1 MADMRIFN
9 FRGSH
14 FDVGFAVGRTFRRRI
29 RNALVENAA
38 LQKRFLPFH
47 RTPEG
52 KRKYQ
57 DLIRLHSL
65 RFPDYLLELEAI
77 SKGAEAPFEEL
88 FLANLGEEYE
98 CYAPKCD
105 DSGCS
110 TCSLLTAETAIFG
123 HNEDNLPIYEDQMY
137 LLRTEIVG
145 KPAFTALC
153 YPGFLPGRS
162 LGFNSE
168 GICFCANSVRPAK
181 VVTGLGRHF
190 IARSLFEAR
199 SLQEALGLATIPGR
213 ASGFNY
219 TIGCLKE
226 RRIVDLEVSP
236 DDHRVTEIEG
246 RYFHANHYISVSGL
260 DQSVSASS
268 QSRQKRGE
276 ALLEEGLVQNK
287 ASLLEVLR
295 DRKTKDYPILRDGRP
310 PDNSI
315 TLVTGLFDL
324 DSGTLTIYPGA
335 GRADEGFEPLLE
347 ISMNGKDE

>member
-14 FDVGFAVGRTFRRRI
+14 VDIGFAVGRAFRRRI
-29 RNALVENAA
+29 RNALAENAA
-38 LQKRFLPFH
+38 LQERFLPFH

-52 KRKYQ
+52 ERKYQ
-57 DLIRLHSL
+57 KLIQLHKL
-65 RFPDYLLELEAI
+65 RFPDYLLELEAV
-77 SKGAEAPFEEL
+77 SKGAEVSVEEL

-98 CYAPKCD
+98 CYAPECD

-110 TCSLLTAETAIFG
+110 TCSLLTTETAIFG
-123 HNEDNLPIYEDQMY
+123 HNEDNLPIYEDKMY

-153 YPGFLPGRS
+153 YPGFLPGRAF
-162 LGFNSE
+162 GFNSE

-181 VVTGLGRHF
+181 VVAGLGRHF
-190 IARSLFEAR
+190 VARSLFEAR
-199 SLQEALGLATIPGR
+199 SLQEAVELATIPGR

-236 DDHRVTEIEG
+236 DDYQVSEIKG
-246 RYFHANHYISVSGL
+246 CYFHANHYIKLSQVR
-260 DQSVSASS
+260 QSISSSS
-268 QSRQKRGE
+268 QSRRKRGE
-276 ALLEEGLVQNK
+276 MLLGEGVVRDK
-287 ASLLEVLR
+287 ASLLSVLQ
-295 DRKTKDYPILRDGRP
+295 DRQVGDYPILRNRKP
-310 PDNSI
+310 PDNGI
-315 TLVTGLFDL
+315 TLGTGLFDL

-335 GRADEGFEPLLE
+335 RRPTERFEPLIE
-347 ISMNGKDE
+347 IPMRE

>member
-1 MADMRIFN
+1 M
-9 FRGSH
+9 
-14 FDVGFAVGRTFRRRI
+14 
-29 RNALVENAA
+29 
-38 LQKRFLPFH
+38 
-47 RTPEG
+47 
-52 KRKYQ
+52 
-57 DLIRLHSL
+57 
-65 RFPDYLLELEAI
+65 
-77 SKGAEAPFEEL
+77 FEEL

-105 DSGCS
+105 DPGCS

-123 HNEDNLPIYEDQMY
+123 HNEDNLPIYQDQMY
-137 LLRTEIVG
+137 LLRTEIIG

-153 YPGFLPGRS
+153 YPGFLPGRA

-168 GICFCANSVRPAK
+168 GICFCSNSVRPAK

-190 IARSLFEAR
+190 VARSLFEAR
-199 SLQEALGLATIPGR
+199 SLQEALGLATVAGR

-236 DDHRVTEIEG
+236 DEHHLTEIEG
-246 RYFHANHYISVSGL
+246 CYFHANHYVRLSGV
-260 DQSVSASS
+260 DKSVSASS

-276 ALLEEGLVQNK
+276 TLVAEGVVRDK

-295 DRKTKDYPILRDGRP
+295 DRETKDYPILRDGGT
-310 PDNSI
+310 PDNGV

-324 DSGTLTIYPGA
+324 DSGKLTIYPGA
-335 GRADEGFEPLLE
+335 TRADEGFEPLIE
-347 ISMNGKDE
+347 ISMHDKDE